1 MLLHL
6 FHELVETLGRVISK
20 HLAELLHEAV
30 EVGLLAGQFVL
41 DHLVKGPHH
50 FAGGGHVLFRHT
62 LDLVHHLLAH
72 VLGHLALQR
81 VQQVLELLL
90 GLRVYKVIFQQLLY
104 LTGRAFRKGVQLF
117 PVVLRTFLQ
126 QV

>member
-6 FHELVETLGRVISK
+6 FHELVETLGRVVSK

-50 FAGGGHVLFRHT
+50 FAGGSHVLFRHA

-90 GLRVYKVIFQQLLY
+90 GLRVYEVIFQQLLY
-104 LTGRAFRKGVQLF
+104 LTGRAFRKSVQLF
-117 PVVLRTFLQ
+117 PVVVSPFLQ